1 MIRKNIRRGT
11 GFSRRKRAGTKG
23 GEEQEQK

>member
-11 GFSRRKRAGTKG
+11 GLRRRIRAGTKG